1 MFEVKCMQLD
11 LQKIKHKM
19 KNILLI
25 LLFLGI
31 LLVSTDLSAQDK
43 IDKLS
48 DKIDKLAEQ
57 MATQQIETNKQFAE
71 LAKQLA
77 VTATKVDNVEK
88 TMDKRFD
95 DANKRVDILLYV
107 MLGIM
112 GGTFGLIGFVIW
124 DRRAANSSLETKTKD
139 LKLENEV
146 LTKEINLLK
155 ERETKS
161 ENLLKKLLEK
171 FPDLAGLA

>member
-71 LAKQLA
+71 LAKQQA
-77 VTATKVDNVEK
+77 ITATKVDG
-88 TMDKRFD
+88 MDKRFD
-95 DANKRVDILLYV
+95 SVDKRIDTQSNLMMCMIAFIAALVGAI
-107 MLGIM
+107 
-112 GGTFGLIGFVIW
+112 IW
-124 DRRAANSSLETKTKD
+124 DRRAANSPLETKTRD
-139 LKLENEV
+139 LKVENEV
-146 LTKEINLLK
+146 LNKEINLLK

>member
-1 MFEVKCMQLD
+1 MFEVKCAQLD

-19 KNILLI
+19 KSIHLI
-25 LLFLGI
+25 LLFLGM

-43 IDKLS
+43 LDKLS

-71 LAKQLA
+71 LAKQQA
-77 VTATKVDNVEK
+77 ITATKVDG
-88 TMDKRFD
+88 MDKRIDTQSNLMMCMIAFI
-95 DANKRVDILLYV
+95 AALVGAI
-107 MLGIM
+107 
-112 GGTFGLIGFVIW
+112 IW
-124 DRRAANSSLETKTKD
+124 DRRAANSPLETKTKD